1 MDNDFRLDLS
11 EILAAVEKA
20 EVLTIFLP
28 LLGQVLLVDTRS
40 DEVEGPLVQA
50 VPMVASVEER
60 VRSLE
65 RLRPRFGRP
74 RGIVAIPWFRRVE
87 SLRELGVIASISRRL
102 ARNGRCGVDCETAL
116 QALLQTEQKQLHAA
130 VKGTTYQTLWQR
142 E

>member
-20 EVLTIFLP
+20 EVLTIFFP
-28 LLGQVLLVDTRS
+28 LLGQALLVDTRS
-40 DEVEGPLVQA
+40 DDVEGPLVQA

-74 RGIVAIPWFRRVE
+74 QGIVAIPWFRRVE
-87 SLRELGVIASISRRL
+87 SLRELGVLTGIARRL
-102 ARNGRCGVDCETAL
+102 VRTGGCGVDCEAAF
-116 QALLQTEQKQLHAA
+116 QALLRSEQKQLLAA
-130 VKGTTYQTLWQR
+130 VKGAAYQTLWQR